1 MLTLTVCAVRGHHGR
16 IWGKPESEGTAIYNF
31 SMLAVQESLPP
42 IAIVARCGVGVR
54 YPICQE
60 AGEARDVFSGA
71 NVISFLPL
79 LRTTLSNVRSNDRGA
94 RRGRKCRYTPQI
106 VYKVVICPRGNL
118 PYIQITSIVL
128 PYEALSIL
136 SQNLSGKC
144 WFLNQLLRYWCHKKP
159 LLLLFH

>member
-60 AGEARDVFSGA
+60 AGEARGNAASLEGQVMCYQPGA
-71 NVISFLPL
+71 P
-79 LRTTLSNVRSNDRGA
+79 
-94 RRGRKCRYTPQI
+94 
-106 VYKVVICPRGNL
+106 PRG
-118 PYIQITSIVL
+118 S
-128 PYEALSIL
+128 A
-136 SQNLSGKC
+136 C
-144 WFLNQLLRYWCHKKP
+144 WPSRAR
-159 LLLLFH
+159 